1 MPPFSFM
8 KKYFKFVVDTTTQPS
23 MGDYGS
29 IPVMEPTI
37 FKLNDGSGAIKLET
51 FTSYWINSTIMNNIL
66 INMEEE
72 VVLEE
77 AKSSGSVSEL
87 TMLKALAI
95 AQQPELA
102 LNLLKE

>member
-1 MPPFSFM
+1 
-8 KKYFKFVVDTTTQPS
+8 
-23 MGDYGS
+23 
-29 IPVMEPTI
+29 MEPTI